1 MAAARKFIFANEEIY
16 HVFNR
21 GVEKRPTF
29 TTERDYQRGIQTLNY
44 YRHQNPQIRFSHF
57 LNLSKE
63 AQTSAAE
70 NLQRL
75 NKLIDV
81 LAYCLMPNHFHFLLR
96 QTQEN
101 GISKFVANFTNSY
114 TKYFNTKN
122 KRAGHLFQGAFK
134 AVRIESDEQLIHVSR
149 YIHLN
154 PVSSFLVTSQEL
166 DNYVWSSYPN
176 YVGFKQTD
184 EIETETILNYFSNKN
199 PYKNFVLDQVNYTQ
213 NLETIEHLLLEEF

>member
-29 TTERDYQRGIQTLNY
+29 ITTRDYQRGIQTLGY
-44 YRHQNPQIRFSHF
+44 YRYQNPQVRFSHF

-63 AQTSAAE
+63 AQTFAIE
-70 NLQRL
+70 NLQKL

-122 KRAGHLFQGAFK
+122 KRTGHLFQGAFK

-154 PVSSFLVTSQEL
+154 PVSSYLVTPSEL
-166 DNYVWSSYPN
+166 DNYAWSSYPN
-176 YVGFKQTD
+176 YVGLNQTE
-184 EIETETILNYFSNKN
+184 EIEAETILNYFSNKN
-199 PYKNFVLDQVNYTQ
+199 PYKSFVLDQVNYRQ